1 MTVVENDRPTPALP
15 TPTTQARRPG
25 RPMLV
30 LAVLTM
36 LAVLAALFFGV
47 RLGLALTDDDLALA
61 QARDAVLVDAR
72 QAAINLN
79 TLNSADVQ
87 AGLDLWAQSTTGTV
101 LEEFQ
106 RNRETYAKFVAEA
119 KRSTEASVVDAAVA
133 ELDPRAGLARVLV
146 GLDVIV
152 RPEGQEPLLSRQ
164 RLQLEMTLTPDGVW
178 KASRI
183 APVR

>member
-1 MTVVENDRPTPALP
+1 MTVVENDCPGPALP
-15 TPTTQARRPG
+15 APTTQAAGPG
-25 RPMLV
+25 RPVLV

-47 RLGLALTDDDLALA
+47 RLGLALTDDNLALA
-61 QARDAVLVDAR
+61 QARDAVLIDAR

-79 TLNSADVQ
+79 TLDSADVQ
-87 AGLDLWAQSTTGTV
+87 AGLDLWAQSSTGSV

-133 ELDPRAGLARVLV
+133 ELDLRAGLARVLV
-146 GLDVIV
+146 GVDVIV
-152 RPEGQEPLLSRQ
+152 RPEGQEPVLSRQ
-164 RLQLEMTLTPDGVW
+164 RLQLEMTRMPDGVW
-178 KASRI
+178 KVSRI